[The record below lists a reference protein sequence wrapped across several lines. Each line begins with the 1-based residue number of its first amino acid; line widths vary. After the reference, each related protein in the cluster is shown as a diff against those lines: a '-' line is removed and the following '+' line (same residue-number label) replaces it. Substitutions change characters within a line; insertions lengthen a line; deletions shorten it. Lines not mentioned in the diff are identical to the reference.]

1 MVLAASVGYSPRDR
15 GRHMSAPPQ
24 PVEHDRAMTP
34 LTQPLR
40 AEPATDARIIG
51 LIGAAHFVSH
61 FYILTLPPLFTVI
74 RADFDVSYTQLGLA
88 LTAFNVISALLQ
100 TPAGFLIDKVS
111 PRAALVGGLLLG
123 SAALVGAAVLPSFW
137 WFLAM
142 FALLGL
148 GNTVYHPADYSLLSR
163 HVSPA
168 RMGQAYSIHTFAGLL
183 GGAAAPGSLILMT
196 EHFGWRA
203 AFLGS
208 AMVGFAVAALIVA
221 FGSAMG
227 GTQAAAAPAA
237 KDAPPAAPPPAA
249 GWSLLL
255 SGPVLLNL
263 LFFVLFAIANS
274 GMQNYGVVALD
285 ALRGTPLV
293 VANAAL
299 TALLVMSALGV
310 LLGGVLST
318 RTARHG
324 AVAATGLGIAA
335 AATLLVVLFDT
346 GPALLIGLFGIAGL
360 ATGIIMPSRDL
371 LVRAVTPPGAYGK
384 VFGFVTTG
392 FNIGGMVSPILYGWL
407 LDNGSPAGVFL
418 TAVAFSLLAIP
429 TVIANAAQ
437 HRR

>member
-1 MVLAASVGYSPRDR
+1 
-15 GRHMSAPPQ
+15 
-24 PVEHDRAMTP
+24 MTP

-40 AEPATDARIIG
+40 AEPATDTRIIG

-61 FYILTLPPLFTVI
+61 FYILILPPLFTVI

-111 PRAALVGGLLLG
+111 PRAVLVGGLLLG
-123 SAALVGAAVLPSFW
+123 SAALVGAAMLPSFW

-168 RMGQAYSIHTFAGLL
+168 RMGQAYSIHTFAGML
-183 GGAAAPGSLILMT
+183 GGAVAPGSLMLMT
-196 EHFGWRA
+196 EHFGWRV

-208 AMVGFAVAALIVA
+208 AMVGFAVAALVIV

-227 GTQAAAAPAA
+227 RAPVPAAPASAAAAAPAA
-237 KDAPPAAPPPAA
+237 KEAPAAA

-263 LFFVLFAIANS
+263 LFFVLFAITNS

-293 VANAAL
+293 IANAAL

-324 AVAATGLGIAA
+324 IVAATGLGIAA

-418 TAVAFSLLAIP
+418 TAVAFGLLAIP
-429 TVIANAAQ
+429 TVMVNAAQ